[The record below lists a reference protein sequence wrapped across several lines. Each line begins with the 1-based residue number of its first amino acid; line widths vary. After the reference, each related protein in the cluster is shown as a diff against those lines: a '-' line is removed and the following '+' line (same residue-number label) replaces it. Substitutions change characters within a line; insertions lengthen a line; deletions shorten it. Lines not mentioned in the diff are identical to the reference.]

1 MDQLDWQSIA
11 PEIARQL
18 LGEPNPKF
26 TKENEWRY
34 GNKGSMAFDLA
45 AGTFY
50 DHELGD
56 GGGVVW
62 LMQHLGADKDQLLKP
77 YQTDRA
83 SHSSLNGAS
92 PPINAPVPDVRSFSV
107 EELRELWSQAVI
119 KVKYSDDFMVMR
131 FDNHWIKQKYAPFS
145 LNADGSWSMRRPDH
159 LLPLYI
165 TNNHPDMP
173 VIVNEGEKALLG
185 CQKIWSGDSATWHG
199 GATGWEKTDWSPIF
213 NREVVIFPDNDDA
226 GLKAA
231 SEINNYLITKG
242 CESRIVSPPKTWA
255 DKDDLWDAAQA
266 GYFADSRELEDY
278 IRKTPEP
285 KIPGSLN
292 FKRAD
297 RLLKEVTNPDWL
309 IKNMIEAECLTQIY
323 GAPKSGKSFIAIAMS
338 CAIASG
344 QSFYGNEAF
353 KKPVLYICGEGQR
366 GVKRRLKAWQQAQYS
381 LEEVPLYLS
390 DRAVRIGDQ
399 DDFEKLKQEIDKFK
413 ALEGDIGMVVVDTF
427 QRNFGGSGNENSA
440 EDVGNFINKLD
451 MLVAEYKCNICIVHH
466 SGHQGGRSRGSSVIQ
481 ASLDYEFSVERHDKG
496 DDMFVSFNQTL
507 NKDGQGMPE
516 MKFKFREVELIGE
529 GLELT
534 SGFLELTDVEFKKK
548 AKIPYKQKLVLEALE
563 REALFVDKDKPEDQW
578 FMPSALAGK
587 VKDSYS
593 NDIPLGSIK
602 KLLKALLEGEHV
614 SHDKDLGWQSMEYKT
629 VVKFSDNFEQGS
641 SSEVQ

>member
-199 GATGWEKTDWSPIF
+199 GATGWEKTDWTPIF
-213 NREVVIFPDNDDA
+213 NREVVIFPDKDDA

-231 SEINNYLITKG
+231 DEINNYLIKKG
-242 CESRIVSPPKTWA
+242 CASRIISPPKTWA

-266 GYFADSRELEDY
+266 GYFTNARELEDY

-285 KIPGSLN
+285 KIPGALR
-292 FKRAD
+292 FTKAE
-297 RLLKEVTNPDWL
+297 RLIEEVTNPDWL
-309 IKNMIEAECLTQIY
+309 IKNICESQKLMQIW

-344 QSFYGNEAF
+344 KLFYGNESF
-353 KKPVLYICGEGQR
+353 KKPVLYICGEGQT
-366 GVKRRLKAWQQAQYS
+366 GVKRRLKAWQQGQYS
-381 LEEVPLYLS
+381 LKGVPLYLS

-451 MLVAEYKCNICIVHH
+451 TLIAEYNCNICIVHH

-496 DDMFVSFNQTL
+496 DDMFVSFKQTL

-534 SGFLELTDVEFKKK
+534 SGFLEVTDVVFEKK
-548 AKIPYKQKLVLEALE
+548 AKTTYKQQLVLEALE
-563 REALFVDKDKPEDQW
+563 REAIFVNKDNPEDQW

-587 VKDSYS
+587 VKDNQDKEVSI
-593 NDIPLGSIK
+593 DSIK
-602 KLLKALLEGEHV
+602 KFLKELLKKDLV
-614 SHDKDLGWQSMEYKT
+614 SHDDDLGWQSMEYKT
-629 VVKFSDNFEQGS
+629 VVKFSENFEQGS
-641 SSEVQ
+641 SSEV